1 MLSERDIKILE
12 QDHCT
17 REEAIEHLN
26 KGSMVWERVSD
37 MAELFGVDP
46 EEIVAGTAEDL
57 SAVEYEG
64 KVYGISYVL

>member
-1 MLSERDIKILE
+1 
-12 QDHCT
+12 
-17 REEAIEHLN
+17 
-26 KGSMVWERVSD
+26 MVWERVSD

-46 EEIVAGTAEDL
+46 EDIVAGTAEDL